1 MVEILPMKVGR
12 TLLYIGHVPQVTTVL
27 DTKSPIYWVLNMI
40 EKLKVAPQA
49 LTVATKMELAAKPM
63 AGEA

>member
-1 MVEILPMKVGR
+1 
-12 TLLYIGHVPQVTTVL
+12 
-27 DTKSPIYWVLNMI
+27 MI